1 MYTGVQQE
9 VKALDGR
16 MNHQENELAALR
28 AQVAALQAR
37 QEGAGRRFDIAVNDT
52 PAPGTDLY
60 ERPPNPCVLKLNTSD
75 KVAKD
80 VL

>member
-16 MNHQENELAALR
+16 MDRQENELAASR

-37 QEGAGRRFDIAVNDT
+37 QDGAERRFDIAANDT
-52 PAPGTDLY
+52 PAPSTDLY
-60 ERPPNPCVLKLNTSD
+60 EWPPNPCVLKLNTSD
-75 KVAKD
+75 K
-80 VL
+80 